1 MDTNIEKTLIF
12 LKPDVFEKKII
23 GKVIGDIENE
33 GKFTILRMEMVNM
46 TKERAKEFYSVHKSK
61 PFYDGLINYV
71 TRGPI
76 VSMLIEGENVIPE
89 MRKFM
94 GDTDPRKAEKDTL
107 RGKYGEDLDNNVL
120 HGSDS
125 EESFQ
130 KEVKFFFKDVDV

>member
-12 LKPDVFEKKII
+12 LKPDVFEKRII
-23 GKVIGDIENE
+23 GKVISDIESE
-33 GKFTILRMEMVNM
+33 GKFTILGIKMVNM
-46 TKERAKEFYSVHKSK
+46 AEEEAKEFYSVHRGK
-61 PFYDGLINYV
+61 PFYEGLVNYV

-76 VSMLIEGENVIPE
+76 VAVLIGGENVISE
-89 MRKFM
+89 MRRFM
-94 GDTDPRKAEKDTL
+94 GETDPRKAEKDTL
-107 RGKYGEDLDNNVL
+107 RGKYGKDLDNNVL

>member
-1 MDTNIEKTLIF
+1 MNTNIEKTLIF

-23 GKVIGDIENE
+23 GKVISDIEGE
-33 GKFTILRMEMVNM
+33 GKFTILGIKMVNM
-46 TKERAKEFYSVHKSK
+46 TEEEAQKFYSVYKGK
-61 PFYDGLINYV
+61 PFYEGLVSYV

-76 VSMLIEGENVIPE
+76 VVMLIGGENVISE

-94 GDTDPRKAEKDTL
+94 GDTDPRKAEDNTL

-125 EESFQ
+125 GESFQ
-130 KEVKFFFKDVDV
+130 KEVKFFFEDVVL

>member
-1 MDTNIEKTLIF
+1 MDKNIEKTLIF

-23 GKVIGDIENE
+23 GKVISDIEGE
-33 GKFTILRMEMVNM
+33 GKFTILGIRMVNM
-46 TKERAKEFYSVHKSK
+46 TEEEAKEFYGVHREK
-61 PFYDGLINYV
+61 PFYEGLVNYV

-76 VSMLIEGENVIPE
+76 VAMLLEGENVILE

-94 GDTDPRKAEKDTL
+94 GDTDPKKAKGETL